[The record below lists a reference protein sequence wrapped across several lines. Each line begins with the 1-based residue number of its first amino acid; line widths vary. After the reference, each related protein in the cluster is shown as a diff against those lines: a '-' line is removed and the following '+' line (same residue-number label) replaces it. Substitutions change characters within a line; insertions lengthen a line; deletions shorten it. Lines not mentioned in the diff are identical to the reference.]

1 MTRNRYPHDF
11 PIGNLVTP
19 EALEK
24 NPYEVYR
31 QLRQSEPVSFIA
43 AQQMYFVTRYDCC
56 KQILADAENFRVG
69 YERSTV
75 HDIFGDHMMS
85 VDGDEARHMKNPH
98 RGQFMRQTIIDELE
112 ARITANADRLID
124 GFISNGD
131 VDIRQKFASRLPIL
145 TMLDVF
151 GLPPT
156 DEEIFR
162 NWYDDFEH
170 ALANT
175 GWDEDTRQAGKRS
188 VSQFHNHMQAAIDR
202 AREQNAPP
210 SLLTKLLGDAP
221 EKRLSDK
228 DIRHNML
235 IIMFGGISTVEALIL
250 NAIYGLST
258 QPDIFDRV
266 KADHSLIPAVIEETV
281 RWKGPVQS
289 AHRYVQNETKI
300 GGIILPQGAIVSCV
314 LASANHDE
322 SYFKNPEDFDI
333 DRDNRR
339 HIAFASGP
347 HICLGLHLA
356 RAQGRIALER
366 LLTRLVGFHM
376 DAQNSGKP
384 VGSEFHQPEKLQA
397 VWNPVL

>member
-1 MTRNRYPHDF
+1 MTGNQDPHKF
-11 PIGNLVTP
+11 PIGSAIKP
-19 EALEK
+19 EALEG

-43 AQQMYFVTRYDCC
+43 AQQIYFVTRYDFC

-85 VDGDEARHMKNPH
+85 VDGDKARRMKNPH
-98 RGQFMRQTIIDELE
+98 RGQFMRQTIINELE
-112 ARITANADRLID
+112 ARIAANADWLID
-124 GFISNGD
+124 GFISEGTD
-131 VDIRQKFASRLPIL
+131 DIRQKFASRLPIL

-151 GLPPT
+151 GLPST
-156 DEEIFR
+156 DENIFR
-162 NWYDDFEH
+162 NWYDNFEH

-175 GWDEDTRQAGKRS
+175 GWDEEIRRAGKRS
-188 VSQFHNHMQAAIDR
+188 VVQFHNHMQAAIDR
-202 AREQNAPP
+202 ARAQNAPP
-210 SLLTKLLGDAP
+210 SLITKLLGDAP

-228 DIRHNML
+228 EIRHNML

-258 QPDIFDRV
+258 HPDIFDQVR
-266 KADHSLIPAVIEETV
+266 ADHSLIPAVIEETV

-289 AHRYVQNETKI
+289 AHRYVHNETEI
-300 GGIILPQGAIVSCV
+300 GGITLPQGAIVSCV

-322 SYFKNPEDFDI
+322 SYFDSPADFNI
-333 DRDNRR
+333 DRDNRS

-356 RAQGRIALER
+356 RTQGRIALER
-366 LLTRLVGFHM
+366 LLTRLDGFHM
-376 DAQNSGKP
+376 DEQNSSKP

-397 VWNPVL
+397 VWSPVL